1 MEIYDKICILRKL
14 HQWTQEEIAE
24 KLNMSVNGYS
34 KIERGK
40 SSINIEKLKQIAQV
54 FNIDIS
60 ELISSQQ
67 SSFFSVR
74 DDFENYHVISS
85 DTKLLYENEKL
96 KLLLE
101 IKEDLL
107 SQKDDEIL
115 VLKKLIAILENQ
127 AEK

>member
-1 MEIYDKICILRKL
+1 MIIELL
-14 HQWTQEEIAE
+14 EE

>member
-1 MEIYDKICILRKL
+1 MEIYDKIRILRTS
-14 HQWTQEEIAE
+14 HQWTQEDIAE

-54 FNIDIS
+54 FNMDIL

-67 SSFFSVR
+67 SSFPAR
-74 DDFENYHVISS
+74 DNHENYNIISS
-85 DTKLLYENEKL
+85 DAKLLYENEKL

-101 IKEDLL
+101 IKEDLI

-115 VLKKLIAILENQ
+115 VLKKLITVLESQ
-127 AEK
+127 AGK

>member
-1 MEIYDKICILRKL
+1 
-14 HQWTQEEIAE
+14 
-24 KLNMSVNGYS
+24 MSVNGYS

-54 FNIDIS
+54 FNMDIS
-60 ELISSQQ
+60 ELISSQK

-74 DDFENYHVISS
+74 DDFENDHVISS
-85 DTKLLYENEKL
+85 DTKFLYENEKL

-115 VLKKLIAILENQ
+115 G

>member
-1 MEIYDKICILRKL
+1 MEIYDKIRILRTSY
-14 HQWTQEEIAE
+14 QWTQEDIAE

-54 FNIDIS
+54 FNMDIL

-67 SSFFSVR
+67 SSFPAR
-74 DDFENYHVISS
+74 DNLENYNIISS
-85 DTKLLYENEKL
+85 DAKLLYENEKL

-101 IKEDLL
+101 IKEDLI

-115 VLKKLIAILENQ
+115 VLKKLITVLESQ
-127 AEK
+127 AGK

>member
-1 MEIYDKICILRKL
+1 MEIYDKIRILRTS
-14 HQWTQEEIAE
+14 HQWTQEDIAE

-54 FNIDIS
+54 LNMDIL

-67 SSFFSVR
+67 SSFPAR
-74 DDFENYHVISS
+74 DNLENYNIISS
-85 DTKLLYENEKL
+85 DAKLLYENEKL

-101 IKEDLL
+101 IKEDLI

-115 VLKKLIAILENQ
+115 VLKKLITVLESQ
-127 AEK
+127 AGK

>member
-1 MEIYDKICILRKL
+1 MEIYDKIRILRTS
-14 HQWTQEEIAE
+14 HQWTQEDIAE
-24 KLNMSVNGYS
+24 KLNLSVNGYS

-54 FNIDIS
+54 FNMDIL

-67 SSFFSVR
+67 SSFPAR
-74 DDFENYHVISS
+74 DNLENYNIISS
-85 DTKLLYENEKL
+85 DAKLLYENEKL

-101 IKEDLL
+101 IKEDLI

-115 VLKKLIAILENQ
+115 VLKKLITVLESQ
-127 AEK
+127 AGK

>member
-67 SSFFSVR
+67 SSFF
-74 DDFENYHVISS
+74 
-85 DTKLLYENEKL
+85 L
-96 KLLLE
+96 
-101 IKEDLL
+101 
-107 SQKDDEIL
+107 
-115 VLKKLIAILENQ
+115 
-127 AEK
+127 

>member
-1 MEIYDKICILRKL
+1 MEIYDKIRILRTS
-14 HQWTQEEIAE
+14 HQWTQEDIAE

-54 FNIDIS
+54 FNMDIL

-67 SSFFSVR
+67 SSFPAR
-74 DDFENYHVISS
+74 DNLENYNIISL
-85 DTKLLYENEKL
+85 DAKLLYENEKL

-101 IKEDLL
+101 IKEDLI

-115 VLKKLIAILENQ
+115 VLKKLITVLESQ
-127 AEK
+127 AGK

>member
-1 MEIYDKICILRKL
+1 VEIYDKIRILRTS
-14 HQWTQEEIAE
+14 HQWTQEDIAE

-54 FNIDIS
+54 FNMDIL

-67 SSFFSVR
+67 SSFPAR
-74 DDFENYHVISS
+74 DNLENYNIISS
-85 DTKLLYENEKL
+85 DAKLLYENEKL

-101 IKEDLL
+101 IKEDLI

-115 VLKKLIAILENQ
+115 VLKKLITVLESQ
-127 AEK
+127 AGK

>member
-1 MEIYDKICILRKL
+1 MEIYDKIRILRTS
-14 HQWTQEEIAE
+14 HQWTQEDIAE

-54 FNIDIS
+54 FNMDIL

-67 SSFFSVR
+67 SSFPAR
-74 DDFENYHVISS
+74 DNLENYNIISS
-85 DTKLLYENEKL
+85 DAKLLYENEKL

-101 IKEDLL
+101 IKEDLI

-115 VLKKLIAILENQ
+115 VLKKLITVLESQ
-127 AEK
+127 AGK

>member
-1 MEIYDKICILRKL
+1 MEIYDKIRILRTS
-14 HQWTQEEIAE
+14 HQWTQEDIAE

-54 FNIDIS
+54 FNMYIL

-67 SSFFSVR
+67 SSFPAR
-74 DDFENYHVISS
+74 DNLENYNIISS
-85 DTKLLYENEKL
+85 DAKLLYENEKL

-101 IKEDLL
+101 IKEDLI

-115 VLKKLIAILENQ
+115 VLKKLITVLESQ
-127 AEK
+127 AGK